1 MVALG
6 EGVAEHEPVPVG
18 ADVGERGDVSI
29 LRSLVA
35 LHTGKLADSG
45 TDLSDNADYR
55 IDYSIVSQ

>member
-18 ADVGERGDVSI
+18 ADVCERGDVRI
-29 LRSLVA
+29 LRILVSL
-35 LHTGKLADSG
+35 HSGEIPDSG